1 MCSQRPFIVLTFVV
15 LFFGATLTGAQ
26 EPSSS
31 PETSC
36 ISSSVI
42 SVPSRPT
49 VTSAT
54 DTTQCGVVELEYGL
68 ERQWPGSGANR
79 DDLSGGLRLGLT
91 HNLDFHW
98 SSSDFLHVMDR
109 DGDRTGFGDTW
120 LGLKYRFLGQTKHR
134 PSLGLAYQVKVPS
147 ASVVLGLGSGQ
158 IDHAPSFLVSKD
170 IHPFHLDFNL
180 MPLLAGRPTGSGF
193 DHNVG
198 FALSA
203 SAPLTRRL
211 GVVGEGYGYTTLN
224 QNNPAFASTM
234 LGFTYQVEPRLI
246 LDAGLDVGVT
256 SGSPRKRVFVGIT
269 YAVAN
274 VYSWMRSRP

>member
-1 MCSQRPFIVLTFVV
+1 MCSQKPFIVLILVI
-15 LFFGATLTGAQ
+15 LFFGATPTGAE
-26 EPSSS
+26 EPSNS
-31 PETSC
+31 PETFC

-68 ERQWPGSGANR
+68 ERQWPGNGANR

-91 HNLDFHW
+91 QNLDFHW
-98 SSSDFLHVMDR
+98 SSSDFLHVMNG
-109 DGDRTGFGDTW
+109 DGNRTGFGDTW
-120 LGLKYRFLGQTKHR
+120 LGLRYRFLRQTKHR
-134 PSLGLAYQVKVPS
+134 PSMGLAYQAKLPS

-158 IDHAPSFLVSKD
+158 VDHAPSFLVSKD

-256 SGSPRKRVFVGIT
+256 SGSPRKRVFVGVT

-274 VYSWMRSRP
+274 VYSWIRPRP